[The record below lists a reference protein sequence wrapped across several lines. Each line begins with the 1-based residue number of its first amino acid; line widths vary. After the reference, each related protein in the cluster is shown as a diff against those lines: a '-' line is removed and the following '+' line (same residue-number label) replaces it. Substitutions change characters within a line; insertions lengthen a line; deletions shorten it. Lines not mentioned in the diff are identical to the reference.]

1 MEIIPF
7 GGNSRKLKVAAR
19 GLQPRSYFLA
29 RELVAQQLASLIFF
43 PRCLIP
49 SRHLVPLLPC
59 LSAELCTSPT
69 SSCLITTANQSNS
82 DSAWGAFDFGAGAHL
97 SFFRFKKSWHRPRSA
112 EVRPSGASS
121 RLACSSSS
129 EEPRTGANA
138 TLRHPAY
145 SNPLLIIDRPASQ
158 QRRRHGR

>member
-1 MEIIPF
+1 MEIISF
-7 GGNSRKLKVAAR
+7 GGNSRKLKVAAC
-19 GLQPRSYFLA
+19 GLQPRSYILA
-29 RELVAQQLASLIFF
+29 RERVAQQLASLSSSSLLDPISTS
-43 PRCLIP
+43 CAASAL
-49 SRHLVPLLPC
+49 PLC
-59 LSAELCTSPT
+59 RALCTSRT

-97 SFFRFKKSWHRPRSA
+97 SFFRFKESWHRPRSA

-129 EEPRTGANA
+129 EEPHTGANA

-145 SNPLLIIDRPASQ
+145 SNPLLIIDQPASQ
-158 QRRRHGR
+158 QRRHGR